1 MIFTKPVIKI
11 DYLLKLFFIKDTIFV
26 MIYLLLFCSIICL
39 LFDLL
44 QIVLCISIV
53 NYIYGLY
60 NNRHRLVRIFRSNID
75 IINICAICLESDSV
89 CNIKLSCGHIFH
101 QRCISDWTRINPVCP
116 LCRSFI

>member
-1 MIFTKPVIKI
+1 
-11 DYLLKLFFIKDTIFV
+11 
-26 MIYLLLFCSIICL
+26 MIYLLIFCSIISL

-44 QIVLCISIV
+44 QILLCLSIL

-101 QRCISDWTRINPVCP
+101 QRCISHWTRINPVCP